1 MSSMKIKIIFI
12 IYYSLVIFLSINNF
26 NIDELKRLYIFF
38 DDKDKFM
45 HFSQYFLLVMLGLF
59 SFKITI
65 NSKSFL
71 FILIFTMTS
80 SGLSEFAQIYL
91 SARDASYIDWFYDVG
106 GGISGFIVFT
116 GLNKLCCKK

>member
-91 SARDASYIDWFYDVG
+91 SARDASYIDWFYDIG
-106 GGISGFIVFT
+106 GGISGFIVFS
-116 GLNKLCCKK
+116 GVNKLCCKK

>member
-91 SARDASYIDWFYDVG
+91 SARDASYIDWFYDIG
-106 GGISGFIVFT
+106 GGISGFIVFS
-116 GLNKLCCKK
+116 GINKLCCKK